1 MYGEIPA
8 HVHGKMQDDRLFVVV
23 IVVVMVVV
31 VALVIRT
38 VVITDDV
45 DVVVISVVVVV
56 VVGSRAIL
64 IGIAI
69 ATTIPAP
76 SSPIKIPFNSS
87 QNVM

>member
-1 MYGEIPA
+1 VYGEIPA

-56 VVGSRAIL
+56 GSRAIL

-69 ATTIPAP
+69 ATAIPAP